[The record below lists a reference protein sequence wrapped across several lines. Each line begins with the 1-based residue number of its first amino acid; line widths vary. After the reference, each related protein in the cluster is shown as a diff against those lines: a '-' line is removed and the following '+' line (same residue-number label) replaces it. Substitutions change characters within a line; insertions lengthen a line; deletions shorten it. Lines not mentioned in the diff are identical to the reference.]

1 MKVLDLQCSHQHR
14 FEGWFGSEDDFCQQL
29 ERGLLLCPVCGDASI
44 VKRLSAPRLNLGSAR
59 EPEAA
64 PRSALDEPAAT
75 SGALSVQEAW
85 LAMAR
90 RVVASADDVGSGF
103 AEEARRMHYGET
115 DYRAIRGEATVDE
128 ALQLIDEGIGIVPLP
143 AAMVRKESLQ

>member
-1 MKVLDLQCSHQHR
+1 MKVLDLQCSRQHR

-29 ERGLLLCPVCGDASI
+29 GRGLLQCPVCGDASI

-59 EPEAA
+59 EPDAQARTA
-64 PRSALDEPAAT
+64 PDEQAAT

-85 LAMAR
+85 LSMVR
-90 RVVASADDVGSGF
+90 RVVATTDDVGSGF

-115 DYRAIRGEATVDE
+115 NYRAIRGEATVDE
-128 ALQLIDEGIGIVPLP
+128 ALQLIDEGIDILPFP

>member
-29 ERGLLLCPVCGDASI
+29 DRGLLQCPVCGDASV
-44 VKRLSAPRLNLGSAR
+44 VKRLSAPRLNLGNAR
-59 EPEAA
+59 EPDTQT
-64 PRSALDEPAAT
+64 RSAPEEKAAT

-90 RVVASADDVGSGF
+90 RVVASTDDVGSGF

-128 ALQLIDEGIGIVPLP
+128 ALQLIDEGIDILPLP
-143 AAMVRKESLQ
+143 AAVVRKESLQ